1 VRGPRRAII
10 RDVVGLHGGQVASGT
25 PSAGPPVPRRAV
37 LHTCAGLAG
46 LVVVAAL
53 AGCSDEAPPAASP
66 PPPAPTA
73 DDVAVARARASAS
86 LLAASAQNLEASHPE
101 LAGVLGAVVADHRA
115 HLAALGAAR
124 SPSPSGS
131 PPPRRDVQ
139 SLVRAET
146 AAAQD
151 ALDDVRVVTP
161 GLAALLARIA
171 AARATHADLLAAKAG
186 LRMPAALRT
195 SSAAPPTPA
204 PPSPAPLPGAAP
216 ALPSPSES
224 PSAGGPTANGLSDAA
239 RDALAA
245 FTAGEH
251 AAVYAYGVVVALVAS
266 RTRDRAREA
275 WSWHMA
281 RRDVLEERL
290 LAAGVQPPPAAPAY
304 DLGIAPAATVLAAT
318 VEDRLATLGARTV
331 AVTSGP
337 DRSDAAEA
345 LVAAARRA
353 AAWRGRGTSL
363 PG

>member
-1 VRGPRRAII
+1 M
-10 RDVVGLHGGQVASGT
+10 VGQYGAQGASGT
-25 PSAGPPVPRRAV
+25 SSAGPPVPRRAV
-37 LHTCAGLAG
+37 LHACAGLAG
-46 LVVVAAL
+46 LVAVAAL
-53 AGCSDEAPPAASP
+53 AGCSDQAPPAASAP
-66 PPPAPTA
+66 PVARTA

-86 LLAASAQNLEASHPE
+86 LLAASAQDLETSHPE
-101 LAGVLGAVVADHRA
+101 LAGVLGAIVADHRA
-115 HLAALGAAR
+115 HLAALGATP
-124 SPSPSGS
+124 SPSPSGR
-131 PPPRRDVQ
+131 PPLPRGDVR

-146 AAAQD
+146 AAAQE

-171 AARATHADLLAAKAG
+171 AARATHADLLAARTG
-186 LRMPAALRT
+186 LRIPAALRT
-195 SSAAPPTPA
+195 SSAAPPTPT

-216 ALPSPSES
+216 ALPSPTQS
-224 PSAGGPTANGLSDAA
+224 PSGVGATANGLSDAA

-245 FTAGEH
+245 LIAGEH
-251 AAVYAYGVVVALVAS
+251 AAVYAYGVVVALVPPRA
-266 RTRDRAREA
+266 RDRAREA

-290 LAAGVQPPPAAPAY
+290 LAAGVQPPAAAPAY
-304 DLGIAPAATVLAAT
+304 DLGTAPSAAAAAALAAT

-331 AVTSGP
+331 AATSGP

-345 LVAAARRA
+345 LVAGARRA